1 MANEDDS
8 WAKVKEGVKEKKS
21 VLLLEALPR
30 IQANSDWDSIDTLE
44 QLVILTT
51 GTFEKEGDPI
61 FDENQKIVELTKSV
75 FNSWVNHQS
84 TSHPEFLASIYWMLG
99 RVNHTTY
106 EPEEARKYYEQ
117 SLKICLSDLHSTQST
132 RLRCV
137 LYYSMFLWDEEEED
151 KAIKMTKEGFDSAI
165 GELDTIDE
173 DSYKEACVSLQL
185 MRDNLTIWVEV

>member
-1 MANEDDS
+1 M
-8 WAKVKEGVKEKKS
+8 
-21 VLLLEALPR
+21 
-30 IQANSDWDSIDTLE
+30 
-44 QLVILTT
+44 ILTT

-84 TSHPEFLASIYWMLG
+84 TSHPEFLASIYWMLVIFSSFSFSFFVIHSNHNQG